1 MFGKKK
7 KQEKSSFSDDNFDY
21 DDIDYLASD
30 EENFSA
36 SEYPIDSYEDI
47 GDDVVLE
54 DDILGIDDEKSAK
67 SSSNNSTNKSN
78 IILFIVLGIIGAIVI
93 GYFTVG
99 GSSSDNADNSNQQE
113 DKVDSK
119 IDRNVDGIVVNEKE
133 NEEYVGNEDGAPVN
147 GSGAILAYDYDYY
160 HNRNGNEARKH
171 FNPDISNYDGE
182 YLQNHIDKVP
192 SGTEYELK
200 ITPKRIGEEYDVIL
214 SLSIPGEETQ
224 SWQQKVT
231 VMEKDG
237 TFYVKRLDSSS
248 KIDNTEEGGNDS

>member
-7 KQEKSSFSDDNFDY
+7 KQENRSLSDDNFDY

-47 GDDVVLE
+47 SDDVELE
-54 DDILGIDDEKSAK
+54 DDILGLDGESST
-67 SSSNNSTNKSN
+67 SSSGNDKGTNKN
-78 IILFIVLGIIGAIVI
+78 NIALFIILGLVGAILV

-99 GSSSDNADNSNQQE
+99 GKLTENNNNAGQE

-119 IDRNVDGIVVNEKE
+119 IERNVEGIVINEKE

-147 GSGAILAYDYDYY
+147 GTGAILAYDYDYY
-160 HNRNGNEARKH
+160 HNRNGEEARKH
-171 FNPDISNYDGE
+171 FNPDIRNYDGE
-182 YLQNHIDKVP
+182 FLQNHIDKVP
-192 SGTEYELK
+192 TGTEYELK
-200 ITPKRIGEEYDVIL
+200 ITPKRLGEEYDVIL

-224 SWQQKVT
+224 SWSQKVT
-231 VMEKDG
+231 VMEKEG
-237 TFYVKRLDSSS
+237 TFYVEKLESSS
-248 KIDNTEEGGNDS
+248 KIDESSSEGSDS